1 MISEQDLLN
10 IGLSK
15 NYVKSLLSR
24 IQEYNEKRPEDTSDQ
39 GVKVLWQTAI
49 HPPIQEHEMTWGKEY
64 EVIEKKHE

>member
-1 MISEQDLLN
+1 MITEKDLLN

-24 IQEYNEKRPEDTSDQ
+24 IQEYNEKHPE
-39 GVKVLWQTAI
+39 KVLWQTSM

-64 EVIEKKHE
+64 EE

>member
-24 IQEYNEKRPEDTSDQ
+24 IQEYNEKHPEDTSDQ
-39 GVKVLWQTAI
+39 GAKVLWQTDI
-49 HPPIQEHEMTWGKEY
+49 HPPIQEHEMT
-64 EVIEKKHE
+64 